1 MYRKYNRNASIVSIP
16 PHQIFYKLEQ
26 RIVILKGTVF
36 LDLEADNLEHI
47 LDVLLGRTWFT
58 MAADS

>member
-1 MYRKYNRNASIVSIP
+1 MSIT

-47 LDVLLGRTWFT
+47 LDVLPLLGRTRFT
-58 MAADS
+58 MAC

>member
-1 MYRKYNRNASIVSIP
+1 MD
-16 PHQIFYKLEQ
+16 IFQEENIDCNFLVRAYL

>member
-1 MYRKYNRNASIVSIP
+1 MSIP